1 MIKKYIY
8 ILIVFSLSFSQI
20 ERGGEPK
27 FYENRIN
34 NINYILVDSN
44 SEINRE
50 FNPMVFQFGYEYELN
65 IDVLE
70 DSFIIEND
78 NETTF
83 IIGIESP
90 DAYGIGIHFRNFRL
104 SPNSRLFFYDE
115 AKTFKLGSFNSSNN
129 KPANTLT
136 TSIIK
141 GDKIIIE
148 LTVPNNELDLIDLEI
163 SSIIHD
169 YSDIMNYFNTI
180 DSNRDDCNSNVNC
193 PEGDEW
199 RDQINGVV
207 RVTMGGGLC
216 SASVVN
222 NTANDRTPYVLFADH
237 CVSGNASGYVFHFNY
252 QSSTCTGTTGSLN
265 QSISGSTLL
274 ASEDIN
280 SGADV
285 ALLELTSNIPDS
297 YDPFYVGWSRSSTPP
312 QEAVGI
318 HHPGGD
324 TKRISFTNDNVSAG
338 GSGSNYWE
346 FEYNN
351 GRVIPGSSGSPF
363 FDQNKRQ
370 VGIASYIYTN
380 YCDPSPD
387 CYCDQQ
393 YNHGYGRFDR
403 GWESG
408 FGQYLDPINSGV
420 TAIDG
425 IGNSGINI
433 VHSDIIDTPYT
444 SSSIAFSADVTSYS
458 GTIDAVQLN
467 YDIGNGWE
475 TLELNQSF
483 GVNTYE
489 ADLTDLYDGMLVKY
503 YIMAVDSEGIVQTY
517 PANAP
522 TNSVVFILGD
532 LPDFYVNDFENSI
545 EGWII
550 GDELDNA
557 SSGIWE
563 LAIPTATFNDDNI
576 QIQPGINDLNGGQY
590 CFVTGNGYEEG
601 NGGFDDVDNGKTTL
615 YSPIFDLSNFDEIVL
630 SYSRWYTND
639 VGDNGDSDK
648 WDVSISNNGGLSWST
663 LEYVSSSLTE
673 FSKQTFLLSDII
685 DLTSEIVFKFVA
697 EDIFYDG
704 DEGSGGSLVEAAI
717 DDFKLEYISENVL
730 GDLNGDL
737 EVNVLDVVVLINMIL
752 GLEPENFAI
761 GDLNSD
767 SQINVLDVVLVVN
780 IVIEN

>member
-1 MIKKYIY
+1 MIKTIIY
-8 ILIVFSLSFSQI
+8 IFISTTVLLCQI
-20 ERGGEPK
+20 ERGGTPK
-27 FYENRIN
+27 FYENRMD
-34 NINYILVDSN
+34 NIDYKLVDSN
-44 SEINRE
+44 AEIDRQ
-50 FNPMVFQFGYEYELN
+50 FHPMIFQFGYEYEFILN
-65 IDVLE
+65 VLE
-70 DSFIIEND
+70 EARIVSDDE
-78 NETTF
+78 ETTF
-83 IIGIESP
+83 ILGLESP
-90 DAYGIGIHFRNFRL
+90 GAYGIGIHFNNFQL
-104 SPNSRLFFYDE
+104 SDNSRLFFYDE
-115 AKTFKLGSFNSSNN
+115 LSTFKLGSFNSRNN
-129 KPANTLT
+129 KPTKVLS

-163 SSIIHD
+163 ASIVHD
-169 YSDIMNYFNTI
+169 YSDIMNYFN
-180 DSNRDDCNSNVNC
+180 SSNFNRDDCNSNVNC
-193 PEGDEW
+193 PVGDDW
-199 RDQINGVV
+199 RDQINGVI

-222 NTANDRTPYVLFADH
+222 NTAYDRTPYVLFADH

-252 QSSTCTGTTGSLN
+252 QASTCTGTTGPLN

-297 YDPFYVGWSRSSTPP
+297 YDPFYVGWSRSTTPP

-318 HHPGGD
+318 HHPGGG

-338 GSGSNYWE
+338 GSGGNYWE
-346 FEYNN
+346 FQYDD

-403 GWESG
+403 GWDIG
-408 FGQYLDPINSGV
+408 FSQYLDPTNSGAI
-420 TAIDG
+420 AIDG
-425 IGNSGINI
+425 IGNTGINI
-433 VHSDIIDTPYT
+433 SHNNITDMPYNGNAIT
-444 SSSIAFSADVTSYS
+444 FSAEVTSYS
-458 GTIDAVQLN
+458 GSIDAVQLN
-467 YDIGNGWE
+467 YDVGNGWE
-475 TLELNQSF
+475 TLEMNQVFGTNSF
-483 GVNTYE
+483 E
-489 ADLTDLYDGMLVKY
+489 ANLADLYDGMIIKY
-503 YIMAVDSEGIVQTY
+503 YIMGLDSEGIVQTY

-522 TNSVVFILGD
+522 DNYVIFILGD
-532 LPDFYVNDFENSI
+532 LPDFYVNDFEGSI

-550 GDELDNA
+550 GDNSDDA

-563 LAIPTATFNDDNI
+563 LAVPTATFNDDNI
-576 QIQPGINDLNGGQY
+576 QVQPGVNDLNEGQY

-615 YSPIFDLSNFDEIVL
+615 YSPTFDLSDLDEVVL

-648 WDVSISNNGGLSWST
+648 WAVSVSNNNGVSWSD
-663 LEYVSSSLTE
+663 LEYTSTSLTE
-673 FSKQTFLLSDII
+673 FLKQTFILSDII
-685 DLTSEIVFKFVA
+685 ELTSEMIFKFVV

-704 DEGSGGSLVEAAI
+704 DDGSGGSLVEAAV
-717 DDFKLEYISENVL
+717 DDFKLEFLSENIT

-752 GLEPENFAI
+752 GTEPANYTT

-767 SQINVLDVVLVVN
+767 GQINVQDIILVVS
-780 IVIEN
+780 IITSD

>member
-1 MIKKYIY
+1 MIKKIIY
-8 ILIVFSLSFSQI
+8 TLISVSFLFSQI

-34 NINYILVDSN
+34 NIDYILVDSN
-44 SEINRE
+44 SEIDRQ
-50 FNPMVFQFGYEYELN
+50 FHPMVFQFGYEYELS

-70 DSFIIEND
+70 ESLIIQD
-78 NETTF
+78 DYETTF
-83 IIGIESP
+83 ILGIESA
-90 DAYGIGIHFRNFRL
+90 DAFGIGIQFSNFEL

-115 AKTFKLGSFNSSNN
+115 SRTFKLGSFNSRNN
-129 KPANTLT
+129 KASKVFS

-141 GDKIIIE
+141 GDKVVVE

-163 SSIIHD
+163 ASIIHD
-169 YSDIMNYFNTI
+169 YSDIMNYFDTAS
-180 DSNRDDCNSNVNC
+180 SNRDDCNTNVVC
-193 PEGDEW
+193 PDGDEW
-199 RDQINGVV
+199 RDQINGVI

-237 CVSGNASGYVFHFNY
+237 CVSGSASGYVFHFNY
-252 QSSTCTGTTGSLN
+252 QASTCAGTTGPLN

-318 HHPGGD
+318 HHPGGS

-346 FEYNN
+346 FEYND

-403 GWESG
+403 GWDSG
-408 FGQYLDPINSGV
+408 FGQYLDPTNSGV

-433 VHSDIIDTPYT
+433 SHSEISDMPYT
-444 SSSIAFSADVTSYS
+444 NSTITFSADVTSYS
-458 GTIDAVQLN
+458 GSIDAVQLN

-475 TLELNQSF
+475 TLEMNQNF
-483 GVNTYE
+483 GANTYE
-489 ADLTDLYDGMLVKY
+489 AELTELYDGMIIKY
-503 YIMAVDSEGIVQTY
+503 YIMGVDSEGIVETY
-517 PANAP
+517 PVNAP
-522 TNSVVFILGD
+522 TNYVIFILGD
-532 LPDFYVNDFENSI
+532 LPDFYTNDFENSI
-545 EGWII
+545 DGWII
-550 GDELDNA
+550 GDESDDA

-563 LAIPTATFNDDNI
+563 LAMPVATFNDDNI
-576 QIQPGINDLNGGQY
+576 QVQPGVNDLNEGQY
-590 CFVTGNGYEEG
+590 CFITGNGYEEG

-615 YSPIFDLSNFDEIVL
+615 YSPTFDLSDLDEVVL
-630 SYSRWYTND
+630 SYWRWYTND
-639 VGDNGDSDK
+639 VGDNGDSDR
-648 WDVSISNNGGLSWST
+648 WEVSMSNNNGTSWLA
-663 LEYVSSSLTE
+663 LEYTTSSLTD
-673 FSKQTFLLSDII
+673 FSKQTFLLSDFAE
-685 DLTSEIVFKFVA
+685 LTSEVVFKFVA
-697 EDIFYDG
+697 EDVFYDG
-704 DEGSGGSLVEAAI
+704 NDGSGGSLVEAAI
-717 DDFKLEYISENVL
+717 DNFKLEYVSDNIM
-730 GDLNGDL
+730 GDLNGDF

-752 GLEPENFAI
+752 GTEPENYST

-767 SQINVLDVVLVVN
+767 NQINVQDIILVVN
-780 IVIEN
+780 IVIGN

>member
-50 FNPMVFQFGYEYELN
+50 FNPMVFQFGYEYELI

-70 DSFIIEND
+70 ESLIIETAD
-78 NETTF
+78 ETTF
-83 IIGIESP
+83 LIGIESP
-90 DAYGIGIHFRNFRL
+90 GAYGIGLNFSNFRL

-115 AKTFKLGSFNSSNN
+115 PKTFRLGSFNSDNN
-129 KPANTLT
+129 NPANTLV

-180 DSNRDDCNSNVNC
+180 ESNRDDCNSNVNC

-216 SASVVN
+216 SASIVN
-222 NTANDRTPYVLFADH
+222 NTANDRTPYILFADH
-237 CVSGNASGYVFHFNY
+237 CVSGSASGYVFHFNY
-252 QSSTCTGTTGSLN
+252 QSSTCTGTAGSLN

-312 QEAVGI
+312 QQAVGI

-346 FEYNN
+346 FEYND

-403 GWESG
+403 GWDSG
-408 FGQYLDPINSGV
+408 FGQYLDPINSGA

-433 VHSDIIDTPYT
+433 VHSNISDTPYT
-444 SSSIAFSADVTSYS
+444 SSSITFSADATSYS

-475 TLELNQSF
+475 TLELNQNF
-483 GVNTYE
+483 GTNTYE
-489 ADLTDLYDGMLVKY
+489 SDLTNLYDGMLVKY

-522 TNSVVFILGD
+522 DNYVIFILGD

-545 EGWII
+545 EGWVV
-550 GDELDNA
+550 GDESDNA

-576 QIQPGINDLNGGQY
+576 QIQPGVNDLNEGQY
-590 CFVTGNGYEEG
+590 CFVTGNGNEDG

-615 YSPIFDLSNFDEIVL
+615 YSPTFDLSNFDEIVL
-630 SYSRWYTND
+630 SYWRWYTND

-648 WDVSISNNGGLSWST
+648 WDVSVSNNGGLSWLT
-663 LEYVSSSLTE
+663 LEYISSSLTE
-673 FSKQTFLLSDII
+673 FSKQTFLLSDITS
-685 DLTSEIVFKFVA
+685 LTSEMVFKFVA

-704 DEGSGGSLVEAAI
+704 NEGSGGSLVEAAI
-717 DDFKLEYISENVL
+717 DDFKLEFISENML
-730 GDLNGDL
+730 GDLNSDL

-752 GLEPENFAI
+752 GTEAENYST

-767 SQINVLDVVLVVN
+767 NQINVQDIILVVN
-780 IVIEN
+780 IIIGN

>member
-1 MIKKYIY
+1 MIKKIIY
-8 ILIVFSLSFSQI
+8 TLITFSLSFSQI

-50 FNPMVFQFGYEYELN
+50 FNPMVFQFGYEYELI

-70 DSFIIEND
+70 ESRIIETAD
-78 NETTF
+78 ETTF
-83 IIGIESP
+83 LIGIESP
-90 DAYGIGIHFRNFRL
+90 GAYGIGLNFSNFRL

-115 AKTFKLGSFNSSNN
+115 PKTFRLGSFNSDNN
-129 KPANTLT
+129 KPANTLV

-180 DSNRDDCNSNVNC
+180 ESNRDDCNSNVNC

-216 SASVVN
+216 SASIVN
-222 NTANDRTPYVLFADH
+222 NTANDRTPYILFADH
-237 CVSGNASGYVFHFNY
+237 CVSGSASGYVFHFNY
-252 QSSTCTGTTGSLN
+252 QSSTCTGTAGSLN

-312 QEAVGI
+312 QQAVGI

-346 FEYNN
+346 FEYND

-403 GWESG
+403 GWDSG
-408 FGQYLDPINSGV
+408 FGQYLDPINSGA

-433 VHSDIIDTPYT
+433 VHSNISDTPYT
-444 SSSIAFSADVTSYS
+444 SSSITFSADATSYS

-475 TLELNQSF
+475 TLELNQNF
-483 GVNTYE
+483 GTNTYE
-489 ADLTDLYDGMLVKY
+489 SDLTNLYDGMLVKY

-522 TNSVVFILGD
+522 DNYVIFILGD

-545 EGWII
+545 EGWVV
-550 GDELDNA
+550 GDESDNA

-576 QIQPGINDLNGGQY
+576 QIQPGVNDLNEGQY
-590 CFVTGNGYEEG
+590 CFVTGNGNEEG

-615 YSPIFDLSNFDEIVL
+615 YSPTFDLSNFDEIVL
-630 SYSRWYTND
+630 SYWRWYTND

-648 WDVSISNNGGLSWST
+648 WDVSVSNNGGLSWLT
-663 LEYVSSSLTE
+663 LEYISSSLTE
-673 FSKQTFLLSDII
+673 FSKQTFLLSDITS
-685 DLTSEIVFKFVA
+685 LTSEMVFKFVA

-704 DEGSGGSLVEAAI
+704 NEGSGGSLVEAAI
-717 DDFKLEYISENVL
+717 DDFKLEFISENML
-730 GDLNGDL
+730 GDLNSDL

-752 GLEPENFAI
+752 GTEAENYST

-767 SQINVLDVVLVVN
+767 NQINVQDIILVVN
-780 IVIEN
+780 IIIGN

>member
-1 MIKKYIY
+1 MKNTTIY
-8 ILIVFSLSFSQI
+8 LLLIMSSLFSQI
-20 ERGGEPK
+20 QRGGTPK
-27 FYENRIN
+27 FYDDRAADIT
-34 NINYILVDSN
+34 YISADIESKN
-44 SEINRE
+44 NRE
-50 FNPMVFQFGYEYELN
+50 SHPMVFQFGDEYNLI

-70 DSFIIEND
+70 ESRIIEND